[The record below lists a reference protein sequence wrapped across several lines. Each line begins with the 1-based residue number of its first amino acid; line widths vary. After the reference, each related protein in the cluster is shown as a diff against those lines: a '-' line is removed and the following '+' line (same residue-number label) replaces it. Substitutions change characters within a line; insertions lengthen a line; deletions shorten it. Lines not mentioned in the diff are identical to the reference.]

1 MRHTFLTLILCLHL
15 LIPMAA
21 QAQAAIKGPLDVS
34 LKQYGFFLAVALL
47 GGFVSWFSKVRRGEL
62 AAASLMHLIGE
73 LSTSAMAGLL
83 AFWVMQWMQTPDML
97 QAAIVGVAGHMG
109 AKFITWLE
117 SVMKRRAELA
127 LGLQPEPKEPHQ

>member
-1 MRHTFLTLILCLHL
+1 MRHAILTLLLCLHL
-15 LIPMAA
+15 LMPIAV
-21 QAQAAIKGPLDVS
+21 QAAEAVKGPLDVT
-34 LKQYGFFLAVALL
+34 LKQYFFFLAVALL
-47 GGFVSWFSKVRRGEL
+47 GGFVSWFGKVRRGEL

-83 AFWVMQWMQTPDML
+83 AFWVMQWLQTPDML

-127 LGLQPEPKEPHQ
+127 MGLRPEIKDPQ